1 MTVSHSFGARFESL
15 RGSVQ
20 RNVQVA
26 RLAAAVE
33 MSKPRTR
40 GTGYALL
47 ALGVAL
53 GVLISFLLQ
62 FLAVLVMIALGFGLG
77 YAARSYVSK
86 RRRDRFLQ
94 DRLMR

>member
-1 MTVSHSFGARFESL
+1 MHASHAFGAKFESL
-15 RGSVQ
+15 RGAIR
-20 RNVQVA
+20 RNVQVV

-40 GTGYALL
+40 GTGYAFL
-47 ALGVAL
+47 AVGVAL
-53 GVLISFLLQ
+53 GVLISFLVQ
-62 FLAVLVMIALGFGLG
+62 FLAVLVMVALGFALG

-86 RRRDRFLQ
+86 RRRDRFIQ